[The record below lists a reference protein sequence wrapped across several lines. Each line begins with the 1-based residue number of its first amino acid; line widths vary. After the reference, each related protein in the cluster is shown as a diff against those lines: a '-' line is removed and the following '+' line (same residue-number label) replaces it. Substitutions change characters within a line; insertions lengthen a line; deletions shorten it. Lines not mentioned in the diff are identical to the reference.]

1 MQNLHELIA
10 HYVTRMVDEPV
21 IIAFTW
27 AVIIDIITGF
37 AKSLMAKV
45 TPKMTISKKGLQ
57 GLITH
62 ACVIIIVLTLF
73 PLASAMGF
81 YDQITFLIGFYV
93 IIYVVSI
100 VENLGEMGVPI
111 PKFVKSH
118 LAKLQDDYEHEG
130 EKKGS
135 ENDKK
140 E

>member
-1 MQNLHELIA
+1 MQHLHELIA
-10 HYVTRMVDEPV
+10 YYVTRMVDEPV
-21 IIAFTW
+21 IVAFSW

-45 TPKMTISKKGLQ
+45 TPQMAISKKGLR

-81 YDQITFLIGFYV
+81 YNQITFLIGFYV
-93 IIYVVSI
+93 VIYVVSI
-100 VENLGEMGVPI
+100 IENLGQMGVPI

-118 LAKLQDDYEHEG
+118 LAKLQDDYEHTDET
-130 EKKGS
+130 KGS
-135 ENDKK
+135 DENKK
-140 E
+140 D